1 MAKISQK
8 GVDLIKSFEGCVLH
22 SYQDPVGVWTI
33 GYGHISGVTAKS
45 PAITQEHADILL
57 AEDLDVFEKAVS
69 RLVEVNLTQGQY
81 DALVSFAYNLGW
93 ESLRDSTLLK
103 LVNLG
108 KFDKAQD
115 QFQYWVYADGEVLQG
130 LVRRRAAEANLFGS
144 K

>member
-8 GVDLIKSFEGCVLH
+8 GIDLIKSFEGLVLH
-22 SYQDPVGVWTI
+22 PYLDAVDVPTI
-33 GYGHISGVTAKS
+33 GYGHTSGVKMTDPK
-45 PAITQEHADILL
+45 ITQEHADILL

-115 QFQYWVYADGEVLQG
+115 QFHYWIYAGGEALQG
-130 LVRRRAAEANLFGS
+130 LIRRRTAEANLFGS